1 MLPDTFGIEADGTY
15 IMQGINCRVDIR
27 GKAHVF
33 DGEIFTRLI
42 LPGKGPIGFILKPDR
57 QGSLT
62 FTSTRTQRN
71 ATYSKLPENPC
82 PSGAI
87 GRPGVAPK
95 EEGHLRVALG
105 AFRPFVAGWLDDQRG
120 GYRRLGRVV
129 PFTAQRLRKR
139 SGRGLAE
146 GCRFT

>member
-1 MLPDTFGIEADGTY
+1 MKWWSMCLAGVMLIGFQVSGHAAPLARTTAPSAGIEPWMVGYWKVSKNEDPLPPDTFGIEADGTY

-42 LPGKGPIGFILKPDR
+42 LPGKGPIGFILKPDG

-71 ATYSKLPENPC
+71 ATYSKLPGNPC
-82 PSGAI
+82 PNGAVS
-87 GRPGVAPK
+87 RPGVAPS
-95 EEGHLRVALG
+95 EEGH
-105 AFRPFVAGWLDDQRG
+105 
-120 GYRRLGRVV
+120 
-129 PFTAQRLRKR
+129 
-139 SGRGLAE
+139 
-146 GCRFT
+146 

>member
-1 MLPDTFGIEADGTY
+1 MRLPPADLLGLALTFFLGTGEASALARTTAPSAGIEPWMVGYWKVSKNEAPLPPDTFGIEADGTY
-15 IMQGINCRVDIR
+15 IMQGVNCGVDIR

-42 LPGKGPIGFILKPDR
+42 LPGKGPIGFILKPDG

-71 ATYSKLPENPC
+71 ATYSKLPGNPC

-87 GRPGVAPK
+87 SRPDVAPK
-95 EEGHLRVALG
+95 
-105 AFRPFVAGWLDDQRG
+105 
-120 GYRRLGRVV
+120 
-129 PFTAQRLRKR
+129 
-139 SGRGLAE
+139 
-146 GCRFT
+146 